1 MKKLL
6 HNQLFWRIIW
16 AYAIIIYS
24 YFFGMLIIT
33 GDDPIIIS
41 EAFTDYLYIGSG
53 IFIVPL
59 MAWGAYNQFR
69 ISREQRK
76 NL

>member
-1 MKKLL
+1 
-6 HNQLFWRIIW
+6 
-16 AYAIIIYS
+16 
-24 YFFGMLIIT
+24 MLIIT

-76 NL
+76 